1 MVSQKTQLHVEQLE
15 SRTMLSHGFGL
26 PDMVIAH
33 GGTGQVVNDAGTRI
47 IKQKWDGSSSGAVAQ
62 NFGST
67 GLTAYSSYEF
77 DDFTTTINYNVT
89 TLTVPG
95 VELGTA
101 SANTA
106 VTGEIWNG
114 LPGSGG
120 GSIVMTSTHG
130 KEKANGALAINFGS
144 QLLPAGSYWI
154 TAFVTRNFSSGG
166 QWFWDRTLEHG
177 HYHGSQEQFYNPGGG
192 FGFGTQPINGSAI
205 FGTAEDMAF
214 TLKGTAA
221 GAQQNAAVFN
231 GAGNTSSV
239 GGVHQD
245 VSHHHDLGLD
255 QAYAMGLMN

>member
-15 SRTMLSHGFGL
+15 SRTLLSSGFGM

-33 GGTGQVVNDAGTRI
+33 AGNQVVNDTGTRI
-47 IKQKWDGSSSGAVAQ
+47 WKQKYDGSSAGAVAQ
-62 NFGST
+62 KFTDFTSF
-67 GLTAYSSYEF
+67 SSYEF
-77 DDFTTTINYNVT
+77 DDFTTSINYNVT

-95 VELGTA
+95 QEFGTA
-101 SANTA
+101 SANIA

-144 QLLPAGSYWI
+144 QLLPAGSYWV
-154 TAFVTRNFSSGG
+154 TAYVTRGFGTGG
-166 QWFWDRTLEHG
+166 QWFWDRTLGRHG
-177 HYHGSQEQFYNPGGG
+177 VNGSQEQFYNPGGG

-221 GAQQNAAVFN
+221 SAQQNAAVFN

-245 VSHHHDLGLD
+245 LSQHHDLGLD